1 MQCALEAMVDS
12 LRAEVHSV
20 KHQLRSSQ
28 ETLNAEKMELQR
40 ELESTQQK
48 LMMLQAQSEAHKV
61 ATHLDAHTL
70 PKFCSSWTI
79 PPTPSQKVPHFIQ
92 MPNSETGSFHSLSRI
107 PQGQGQGI
115 IYNHSDNLLY
125 HTELYLSV
133 LWWSSIYFTNMKPTQ
148 AATFRRLWHS
158 VHAAETF
165 LLLKQSSI

>member
-115 IYNHSDNLLY
+115 IYNHSDNLPYWVVFKCLVVKQ
-125 HTELYLSV
+125 HLFHQHEAHA
-133 LWWSSIYFTNMKPTQ
+133 SSNIQEAMAQRPCSWDIPT
-148 AATFRRLWHS
+148 T
-158 VHAAETF
+158 
-165 LLLKQSSI
+165 

>member
-61 ATHLDAHTL
+61 ATYIDAHTL
-70 PKFCSSWTI
+70 PKLCS
-79 PPTPSQKVPHFIQ
+79 
-92 MPNSETGSFHSLSRI
+92 L
-107 PQGQGQGI
+107 
-115 IYNHSDNLLY
+115 
-125 HTELYLSV
+125 EL
-133 LWWSSIYFTNMKPTQ
+133 FPGPRPFPKGT
-148 AATFRRLWHS
+148 TFYSNAQL
-158 VHAAETF
+158 
-165 LLLKQSSI
+165 